1 LIKRKDYTKHKI
13 LKSSRIFLRFLS
25 KQTVEMLGSG
35 LRFGALR
42 GEDRFYVPVKAR
54 KNQNQQKQARRSKK
68 GDETDSLDSAR
79 KSKDPSNSLA
89 KPSLEQSV
97 KPVKN
102 LDRFLESTTP
112 LVPAQYF
119 SKVDLLSS
127 LCACLVVDFLWF
139 LRQCRRKY

>member
-1 LIKRKDYTKHKI
+1 
-13 LKSSRIFLRFLS
+13 
-25 KQTVEMLGSG
+25 MLGSG

-42 GEDRFYVPVKAR
+42 GEDRFYVPVNAR
-54 KNQNQQKQARRSKK
+54 KNQNQQKQARRAKK
-68 GDETDSLDSAR
+68 GDETDSLDSSR

-139 LRQCRRKY
+139 LRECRRKY

>member
-1 LIKRKDYTKHKI
+1 
-13 LKSSRIFLRFLS
+13 
-25 KQTVEMLGSG
+25 MLGTG

-54 KNQNQQKQARRSKK
+54 KNQNQQKQARRANK
-68 GDETDSLDSAR
+68 GDETESVDSSR

-102 LDRFLESTTP
+102 LDTFLESTTP
-112 LVPAQYF
+112 LVLAQYF

-127 LCACLVVDFLWF
+127 LCACLVVVFLWF
-139 LRQCRRKY
+139 LRVCRRKYWVFLIKIGDTQPRKS

>member
-1 LIKRKDYTKHKI
+1 
-13 LKSSRIFLRFLS
+13 
-25 KQTVEMLGSG
+25 
-35 LRFGALR
+35 
-42 GEDRFYVPVKAR
+42 
-54 KNQNQQKQARRSKK
+54 
-68 GDETDSLDSAR
+68 
-79 KSKDPSNSLA
+79 
-89 KPSLEQSV
+89 LEQSV